1 MRFLR
6 HKRRCL
12 FEPPV
17 ETLNHASG
25 LRSRLRSRQW
35 QAAFQP
41 ELVEHQRLV
50 EHAGER
56 TLTNVYFLPGFMLS
70 IELAAARDA
79 KVENLG

>member
-17 ETLNHASG
+17 ETLNHATG
-25 LRSRLRSRQW
+25 LRSRPW
-35 QAAFQP
+35 QAVFQS
-41 ELVEHQRLV
+41 ELVEHQRLA
-50 EHAGER
+50 EHAGES
-56 TLTNVYFLPGFMLS
+56 TLTTDYFLLGFMFS